1 MIEIFPI
8 RTEDDYKRALH
19 ILEFTPPSD
28 RESEEKIEILAQMVE
43 LWEKKHFQQLPKPS
57 PSDVLRELM
66 LMKRTTQGQIAHLLG
81 TQQSNVSA
89 LLTGRRKM
97 NADQVALLA
106 EFFGVD
112 PSLFGEVK
120 KARFRL
126 SGEGKTGVE
135 MASRRVVSRAVEKS
149 IRDHADTIERLK

>member
-28 RESEEKIEILAQMVE
+28 SESEEKIEILAQMVE
-43 LWEKKHFQQLPKPS
+43 LWEKKHFQQLPQPS

-89 LLTGRRKM
+89 LLTGRRKL
-97 NADQVALLA
+97 NADQVAILA
-106 EFFGVD
+106 EFFGVN

-126 SGEGKTGVE
+126 AGERQSEVKI
-135 MASRRVVSRAVEKS
+135 ASRNNVSRAVDKS
-149 IRDHADTIERLK
+149 IREHSDTIDRLK